1 MLETYLPA
9 IRSTLA
15 QNSILVLTAEPGTG
29 KTTLIPPALLNEPWL
44 GGSKILLLEPRRV
57 ATRAAASRMAFLHGE
72 PPGKT
77 FGWRMA
83 DDTRVG
89 PSTRL
94 EVITEGVL
102 TRIIQSDPELSGVGL
117 VIFDEY
123 HERSLHADLGLA
135 LCLDVRKVLRP
146 DLRLGVFSATLN
158 LETVMNRLPG
168 AVAVHAPGRL
178 FPVTTVYRPAPGG
191 TDPWAWVAQQVQEG
205 WKAVS
210 GSLLVFLPGGYEIR
224 SVHSALAEAARREG
238 ESIELLYGGLSPE
251 EQAKVLEG
259 LPAGSRKTVLST
271 SVAETSVTIP
281 GVELVI
287 DAGWARLGRYDQ
299 GRALNRLVTEAV
311 SQASA
316 DQRRG
321 RAGRTGPGLCWRL
334 WTEREALVPETDPEI
349 RRADLGPL
357 VLECAVW
364 GVREVSGLPWMTE
377 PSQPAW
383 EAARTQLRSLE
394 ALDSGGAVTELGKA
408 ITRLGTG
415 PRWGRMVLRAAP
427 QQKRLAEL
435 IVELLEQRDRAV
447 STDPDVRARLAVAA
461 QSNPEEVG
469 GLLAWAYPDRIA
481 FRAQTTGVSA
491 QFQLPSGRMVRVRGA
506 LAAEETLVVAEADA
520 GTAGVGTV
528 WLAAPLGRGAARAVL
543 GSLIEEVLEV
553 EWAGWRPRVFR
564 VRRWGAL
571 EFERTGLAVSDA
583 KEAVLASLRH
593 RLATDHRKLPWGQ
606 TSRQLLVRLS
616 FVEADGPVD
625 WGWLAEFADWSGLD
639 LRSGPELYSEAS
651 LTRAL
656 AGQLPF
662 QVRQQLES
670 RAPESLVVPSGSRRK
685 LEYREDGSEPGQFS
699 VHMEVRIQ
707 EVFGL
712 AASPRVAGV
721 AVVLHLLSP
730 GHKPLQITTDLAS
743 FWATTYQEVRK
754 AMRGQYPRHYWP
766 ENPLE
771 AEPTAKPRPKSS
783 PQ

>member
-1 MLETYLPA
+1 
-9 IRSTLA
+9 
-15 QNSILVLTAEPGTG
+15 
-29 KTTLIPPALLNEPWL
+29 
-44 GGSKILLLEPRRV
+44 
-57 ATRAAASRMAFLHGE
+57 
-72 PPGKT
+72 
-77 FGWRMA
+77 
-83 DDTRVG
+83 
-89 PSTRL
+89 
-94 EVITEGVL
+94 
-102 TRIIQSDPELSGVGL
+102 
-117 VIFDEY
+117 
-123 HERSLHADLGLA
+123 
-135 LCLDVRKVLRP
+135 
-146 DLRLGVFSATLN
+146 
-158 LETVMNRLPG
+158 
-168 AVAVHAPGRL
+168 
-178 FPVTTVYRPAPGG
+178 
-191 TDPWAWVAQQVQEG
+191 
-205 WKAVS
+205 
-210 GSLLVFLPGGYEIR
+210 
-224 SVHSALAEAARREG
+224 
-238 ESIELLYGGLSPE
+238 
-251 EQAKVLEG
+251 
-259 LPAGSRKTVLST
+259 
-271 SVAETSVTIP
+271 
-281 GVELVI
+281 
-287 DAGWARLGRYDQ
+287 
-299 GRALNRLVTEAV
+299 
-311 SQASA
+311 
-316 DQRRG
+316 
-321 RAGRTGPGLCWRL
+321 
-334 WTEREALVPETDPEI
+334 
-349 RRADLGPL
+349 
-357 VLECAVW
+357 
-364 GVREVSGLPWMTE
+364 
-377 PSQPAW
+377 
-383 EAARTQLRSLE
+383 
-394 ALDSGGAVTELGKA
+394 
-408 ITRLGTG
+408 
-415 PRWGRMVLRAAP
+415 
-427 QQKRLAEL
+427 
-435 IVELLEQRDRAV
+435 
-447 STDPDVRARLAVAA
+447 
-461 QSNPEEVG
+461 
-469 GLLAWAYPDRIA
+469 LAWAYPDRIA

-520 GTAGVGTV
+520 GTAEVATV

-564 VRRWGAL
+564 VRRWGVL

-616 FVEADGPVD
+616 FVEAEGPVD

-662 QVRQQLES
+662 QVRQQLDS

-771 AEPTAKPRPKSS
+771 AEPTARPRPKTS

>member
-1 MLETYLPA
+1 VLETYLPD

-15 QNSILVLTAEPGTG
+15 QNSILVLTAEPGAG
-29 KTTLIPPALLNEPWL
+29 KTTLIPPALLDEPWL
-44 GGSKILLLEPRRV
+44 RGRKILLLEPRRV

-102 TRIIQSDPELSGVGL
+102 TRMIQSDPELGGVGL

-123 HERSLHADLGLA
+123 HERSIHADLGLA
-135 LCLDVRKVLRP
+135 LSLDVRKALRP
-146 DLRLGVFSATLN
+146 DLRLGIFSATLN
-158 LETVMNRLPG
+158 LEAVMNRLPES
-168 AVAVHAPGRL
+168 VAVHAPGRV
-178 FPVTTVYRPAPGG
+178 FPVTTGYRPAPAG
-191 TDPWAWVAQQVQEG
+191 TELWAWVAKQVQEG
-205 WKAVS
+205 WKAVG

-224 SVHSALAEAARREG
+224 CVHSALAEAARREG
-238 ESIELLYGGLSPE
+238 ETLELLHGGLSPE
-251 EQAKVLEG
+251 EQARVLEA
-259 LPAGSRKTVLST
+259 LPAGRRKTVLST
-271 SVAETSVTIP
+271 AVAETSVTIP

-287 DAGWARLGRYDQ
+287 DGGLARLGRYDQ
-299 GRALNRLVTEAV
+299 SRALNRLVTEAV

-334 WTEREALVPETDPEI
+334 WPEREALVPETDPEV
-349 RRADLGPL
+349 RRADLAPL

-377 PSQPAW
+377 PPQTSW

-394 ALDSGGAVTELGKA
+394 VLDSSGGVTELGKA
-408 ITRLGTG
+408 IAQLGSG
-415 PRWGRMVLRAAP
+415 PRLGRMVLRAAP
-427 QQKRLAEL
+427 QQRRLAEAL
-435 IVELLEQRDRAV
+435 VELLQQRDRA
-447 STDPDVRARLAVAA
+447 SGSDPDVRVRLGQAA
-461 QSNPEEVG
+461 QAIPQEVG
-469 GLLAWAYPDRIA
+469 ALLAWAYPDRLA
-481 FRAQTTGVSA
+481 FRTQTSGVSA
-491 QFQLPSGRMVRVRGA
+491 LFQLPSGRMVRVRGP
-506 LAAEETLVVAEADA
+506 LAGEETLVVAEADA

-528 WLAAPLGRGAARAVL
+528 WLAAPVDRGASRAVL
-543 GSLIEEVLEV
+543 GSLLEEALEV

-583 KEAVLASLRH
+583 KEVVLASLHH
-593 RLATDHRKLPWGQ
+593 RLATDHHKLPWGPS
-606 TSRQLLVRLS
+606 SRQLLVRLS
-616 FVEADGPVD
+616 FVEAEAPLD
-625 WGWLAEFADWSGLD
+625 WGWLAEFADWSGSD
-639 LRSGPELYSEAS
+639 FYNETS

-656 AGQLPF
+656 AGHLPF
-662 QVRQQLES
+662 QVRQRLDSQ
-670 RAPESLVVPSGSRRK
+670 APDSLIVPSGSRRK
-685 LEYREDGSEPGQFS
+685 LEYREDGGEPGQCS
-699 VHMEVRIQ
+699 VHLEVRIQ

-712 AASPRVAGV
+712 AASPRVGGV

-771 AEPTAKPRPKSS
+771 AEPTAKPRPKS
-783 PQ
+783 PPK